1 VNIDLHCHSTNS
13 DGTWSVEQILVESEN
28 KGVKVLAITDHDNF
42 EGSIEAF
49 QLKNSLFTGKLI
61 AGIEISTRIMGKS
74 LHFLAYF
81 KNINLNPESKLLLNL
96 EKIRNSR
103 VWRMKE
109 MIKKANEIG
118 FNVTYEDVLEEVST
132 GLDGSKQP
140 TDVISRPHLARVL
153 MKKGLVHSFE
163 EAFDSYIADGKP
175 LHVSRFSLEFSEWI
189 EQVTE
194 LGGII
199 IWAHPFEGYDDNFE
213 EFLKYADYVTSFPI
227 AGVERI
233 YNYEGKYK
241 VNKDFQIKGNKYLDK
256 IITEKNYVITA
267 GGDFHGNVGLL
278 GELSLQEEDYKKFLT
293 CLMS

>member
-241 VNKDFQIKGNKYLDK
+241 VSKDFQIKGNKYLDK

>member
-1 VNIDLHCHSTNS
+1 MNIDLHCHSTNS

-241 VNKDFQIKGNKYLDK
+241 VSKDFQIKGNKYLDK

>member
-1 VNIDLHCHSTNS
+1 MNIDLHCHSTNS